1 MYPLPPENVLYV
13 FTPENP
19 CSLSNVIVAIPAV
32 AVVNIVVIPVIFL
45 PIPKSSTNESKLSLV
60 KLFVRSLDTTSPI
73 GALFANDFI
82 GPGLSS
88 GLSLSNSG

>member
-19 CSLSNVIVAIPAV
+19 CSLSNVIV